1 MDIPSDSILS
11 AVLISAVKQSANNLR
26 QESRLILSGLST
38 KTFSFLR
45 ELVHFIL
52 KKEKKERK
60 ERRKPILRE
69 QFINSLQK

>member
-1 MDIPSDSILS
+1 MDIPPDSILS

-38 KTFSFLR
+38 KTFSFLK

-52 KKEKKERK
+52 KKKKERK